1 MILRSATTEIRVN
14 IGARAGSEL
23 EPTAMAYHV
32 GRENEAEDETRRH
45 W

>member
-1 MILRSATTEIRVN
+1 
-14 IGARAGSEL
+14 
-23 EPTAMAYHV
+23 MAYHV